1 MIEHQ
6 KFRPASVIG
15 PLGELLTLDALPSPN
30 STRWVIRRKAEV
42 MAAVNGGLLSIDEAC
57 ERYGLT
63 AEEFGSWQQA
73 VDQSGMQGLR
83 VTRIGYY
90 RDLYRRREA
99 LRSASRHEGVSPP
112 DG

>member
-1 MIEHQ
+1 MIEQQ

-30 STRWVIRRKAEV
+30 STRWVVRRKAEV
-42 MAAVNGGLLSIDEAC
+42 VAAVNGGLLSIDEAC

-63 AEEFGSWQQA
+63 TEEFASWQQA
-73 VDQSGMQGLR
+73 VEQSGMQGLR

-90 RDLYRRREA
+90 RELFRRRQA
-99 LRSASRHEGVSPP
+99 FRSVSTYGRVCAS
-112 DG
+112 